1 MTQFEGFNHVNM
13 DATDET
19 KIVTTKF
26 VLGFCHGQL
35 RFCLLV
41 RIGPLTI
48 FNPLELEGTYL
59 AVNRALGSFRSRLV
73 KLSELILQ
81 QTAYQPRHKWQCKLL
96 AMVEPR

>member
-1 MTQFEGFNHVNM
+1 MTQFEDFNHVNM

-59 AVNRALGSFRSRLV
+59 PVNRALGSFRSR
-73 KLSELILQ
+73 
-81 QTAYQPRHKWQCKLL
+81 
-96 AMVEPR
+96 